1 MTDILSR
8 PTWIKNFV
16 MKNMDCGWGL
26 VAYICELNLL
36 EDKLS
41 FERDILKYR
50 KRLAPLFEANR
61 LIDNKN

>member
-1 MTDILSR
+1 
-8 PTWIKNFV
+8 
-16 MKNMDCGWGL
+16 MKNMDCVWGL

-41 FERDILKYR
+41 FEGDLLKYR
-50 KRLAPLFEANR
+50 KRLAPLFEANQ